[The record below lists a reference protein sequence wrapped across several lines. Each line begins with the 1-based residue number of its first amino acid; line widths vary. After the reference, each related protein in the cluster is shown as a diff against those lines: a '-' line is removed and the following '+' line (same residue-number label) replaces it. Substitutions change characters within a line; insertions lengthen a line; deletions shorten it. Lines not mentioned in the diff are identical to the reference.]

1 MTISATRRHWLYAGV
16 AAVAGLAGAGVAWRR
31 HALTDM
37 PSEALSTL
45 WASEFES
52 PTGEVLRLADFQ
64 GKPLVLNFWATWCA
78 PCVEEMPLIDA
89 FYRQNSAKGWQVLGL
104 AIDQPSR
111 VRQFLAQHAVSYPV
125 GLAGLNGT
133 ELGKVLGNS
142 QGGLPFTVVL
152 NAHGQLKQRKLG
164 KLSEDEVNNWVL

>member
-1 MTISATRRHWLYAGV
+1 MTISATRRYWLYAGV

-31 HALTDM
+31 HVLTDM

-89 FYRQNSAKGWQVLGL
+89 FYRQNSGKGWQVLGL

-111 VRQFLAQHAVSYPV
+111 VRQFLAQHPVSYPV

-152 NAHGQLKQRKLG
+152 NAQGHLKQRKLG